1 VIHQHI
7 DPAFMPT
14 HALDFGC
21 GVGRLVIPL
30 AKICSSVTGID
41 ISEAMLAEAR
51 NNCQE
56 QKISNVNL
64 VKGDDSLSGVPGTFD
79 FIHSF
84 IVFQHIPQQRG
95 EAIFR
100 RLVGMLQENGIGV
113 VHFTYAQKSAWHSGA
128 LVWLY
133 EHIPLLLGVRNLLKG
148 RAFGEPM
155 MQMNEYNLNRIFEFL
170 QDAGCH
176 HALIRFTD
184 HGVRGIVVFFQ
195 QKRLG
200 IL

>member
-1 VIHQHI
+1 
-7 DPAFMPT
+7 
-14 HALDFGC
+14 
-21 GVGRLVIPL
+21 
-30 AKICSSVTGID
+30 
-41 ISEAMLAEAR
+41 
-51 NNCQE
+51 
-56 QKISNVNL
+56 
-64 VKGDDSLSGVPGTFD
+64 
-79 FIHSF
+79 
-84 IVFQHIPQQRG
+84 
-95 EAIFR
+95 
-100 RLVGMLQENGIGV
+100 
-113 VHFTYAQKSAWHSGA
+113 
-128 LVWLY
+128 
-133 EHIPLLLGVRNLLKG
+133 LLKG